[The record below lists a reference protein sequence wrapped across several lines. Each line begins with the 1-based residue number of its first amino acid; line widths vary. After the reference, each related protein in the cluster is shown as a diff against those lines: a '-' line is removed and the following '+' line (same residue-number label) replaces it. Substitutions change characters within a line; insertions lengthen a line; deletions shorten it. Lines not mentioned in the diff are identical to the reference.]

1 MDNKKDTKRHK
12 KLDDLNS
19 LLNLKDKEIKSLKN
33 LVDHLYGE
41 IEDKNKLSEIN
52 EQLISELNNKIAA
65 MKGHEKFLE
74 KSLKSAESALN
85 MKEIIA
91 DENALFLSKILSG
104 MMRDV

>member
-33 LVDHLYGE
+33 LVDHLYSE

-52 EQLISELNNKIAA
+52 EQLISELNDQIKA

-74 KSLKSAESALN
+74 QSLQSAESALN

-91 DENALFLSKILSG
+91 DENALFFSKFLSG